1 MSNDEHDERAARIAD
16 YIRRVKLAIA
26 GYERGDAVSTW
37 VHREHLVEGIELAA
51 EFRTDAE
58 RPVCDCHT
66 WPTAKE
72 MHDYCVALEQR
83 LEQAER
89 RCAEHGATEIE
100 LRAGL
105 SNAASLIVKGAQRQA
120 QLEQDVA
127 AAKAALEVAESSTRP
142 REDIRALINAE
153 KAKP

>member
-51 EFRTDAE
+51 EFRADAA
-58 RPVCDCHT
+58 RH
-66 WPTAKE
+66 K
-72 MHDYCVALEQR
+72 
-83 LEQAER
+83 AEV
-89 RCAEHGATEIE
+89 IE
-100 LRAGL
+100 LREGL

-153 KAKP
+153 KARP

>member
-51 EFRTDAE
+51 EFRADAARHKAEVIEE
-58 RPVCDCHT
+58 RDQLR
-66 WPTAKE
+66 A
-72 MHDYCVALEQR
+72 R

-89 RCAEHGATEIE
+89 DNEFLVDAIDAALQDRKYYEQLAT
-100 LRAGL
+100 
-105 SNAASLIVKGAQRQA
+105 
-120 QLEQDVA
+120 
-127 AAKAALEVAESSTRP
+127 AAKIAGMETAKEACKVKCSNPVLQECHDSDAR
-142 REDIRALINAE
+142 RIQALIDAE